1 MNVAD
6 RVFDNLVSPFDIRD
20 YKIATTEREF
30 PEAFSLPEVSVKNQ
44 GSVGSCVAHACSSV
58 VEFHNKRQE
67 GTDTVFSTEF
77 IYGYRPAGYYVGE
90 GMYIRN
96 ALKTLREL
104 GDCPVSDLRGN
115 HACPEAM
122 EVVEAHLDELKDK
135 DLITFDGSKVALSES
150 EKEINTVNSR
160 KDVEELELN
169 MKEKESYKLIQE
181 LVDDKNLIS
190 KYTLEG
196 HLLYG
201 DLKLTNF
208 RMYHII
214 LSLQNKG
221 LLKSIQKEDGEYYLL
236 VE

>member
-1 MNVAD
+1 MITITKNEEVVLD
-6 RVFDNLVSPFDIRD
+6 QIRIFIIE
-20 YKIATTEREF
+20 Y
-30 PEAFSLPEVSVKNQ
+30 PEGVPLGVL
-44 GSVGSCVAHACSSV
+44 
-58 VEFHNKRQE
+58 
-67 GTDTVFSTEF
+67 
-77 IYGYRPAGYYVGE
+77 
-90 GMYIRN
+90 RN
-96 ALKTLREL
+96 EL
-104 GDCPVSDLRGN
+104 GFHEYDL
-115 HACPEAM
+115 
-122 EVVEAHLDELKDK
+122 VEILEELSAK
-135 DLITFDGSKVALSES
+135 DLVIFKDNKASLTDH
-150 EKEINTVNSR
+150 EKEINTVNSK
-160 KDVEELELN
+160 KDLEELELN

-221 LLKSIQKEDGEYYLL
+221 LLKSIHKDDGEYYLL

>member
-1 MNVAD
+1 MIN
-6 RVFDNLVSPFDIRD
+6 I
-20 YKIATTEREF
+20 T
-30 PEAFSLPEVSVKNQ
+30 KN
-44 GSVGSCVAHACSSV
+44 
-58 VEFHNKRQE
+58 E
-67 GTDTVFSTEF
+67 
-77 IYGYRPAGYYVGE
+77 
-90 GMYIRN
+90 
-96 ALKTLREL
+96 
-104 GDCPVSDLRGN
+104 
-115 HACPEAM
+115 
-122 EVVEAHLDELKDK
+122 EVVLSQIEIFNIEYPEGIPVKVLRKDLGFHEYDLVQILEELKDK
-135 DLITFDGSKVALSES
+135 DLIAFEDNKVSLFES

-169 MKEKESYKLIQE
+169 TKEKESYKLIQQ

-221 LLKSIQKEDGEYYLL
+221 LLKSIERPDGEYYLL